1 MQVTEERAAPATAR
15 LSEHQHRVESNTPTA
30 APATCAGCDSTKALY
45 IIGAG
50 FLCVGCIALTVSM
63 AASDIW
69 PDAISYSREFE
80 RVLIYG

>member
-1 MQVTEERAAPATAR
+1 MDTATQER
-15 LSEHQHRVESNTPTA
+15 V
-30 APATCAGCDSTKALY
+30 TCAGCGSTEALY

-69 PDAISYSREFE
+69 PDAISYTREFE

>member
-1 MQVTEERAAPATAR
+1 MTAR
-15 LSEHQHRVESNTPTA
+15 LLEPQHRGESTTPES
-30 APATCAGCDSTKALY
+30 APATCGECTSTEALY

-50 FLCVGCIALTVSM
+50 FLCKGCIASTVSI
-63 AASDIW
+63 ACDIW